1 MITII
6 GMKNKEQTKRKLIRA
21 VGELIRKEGFA
32 NLKISQV
39 AKHAEVDRKLIYR
52 YFGNLNRLVE
62 AYVTENDYWMIFA
75 DRVQELIKT
84 NQYGSI
90 QLLITDVLKNQ
101 FKFFFS
107 EKEMQNLIL
116 LELTGA
122 NPLMKSIHNA
132 RESMGQAFLELTDPH
147 FQGSRVNFRAVS
159 ALLVGGI
166 YYTILHTVFNGGNFA
181 DLDINSESARDE
193 LIRTI
198 EQIIDWAFVE
208 AGNSKID

>member
-1 MITII
+1 
-6 GMKNKEQTKRKLIRA
+6 MKNKEQTKRKLIRA
-21 VGELIRKEGFA
+21 VGEIIRKEGFA

-75 DRVQELIKT
+75 DKVQDLIKK

-132 RESMGQAFLELTDPH
+132 RESMGQTFLELTDPH

-181 DLDINSESARDE
+181 DLDINSEDAREE